1 MQPKIMISNAGPIKQ
16 FAFEIPEAGGVV
28 EILGY
33 NGVGKTHALNAIEA
47 WATRKGKV
55 PIRDGATAAEVEAFG
70 PGFDGITARFSR
82 KSTFTGTLDL
92 ELLEGKFD
100 LGDLIDPGLQNP
112 QAADSRRI
120 KALIQLATGEEV
132 AKPELFYELLPGGKE
147 EFELE
152 ISLRAQSETDVVNM
166 AAQVKRDLE
175 AAARRDAELAEKARL
190 SYEANKAAVADI
202 DLTAI
207 DDEQVLAAEHEMAVK
222 SLGSLV
228 AEANSISQVKRR
240 ASEAQQ
246 KLDTQSQD
254 FANPSA
260 VEVIVNRER
269 SKLQALTVEKKR
281 LEDELRE
288 IVGKISLQENLVE
301 TAELS
306 LRAATTQQDL
316 VAAWQAD
323 IDEAAKLEPVT
334 SEQLA
339 EAQAVVDKSR
349 HAIEMGALVRRAKQ
363 QLLIATENK
372 QAAKELKK
380 KSEQLRSAAQ
390 ATDTVLSKIV
400 QQLDCPLRVSHG
412 RLVTDTDRGEEVF
425 DDLSDGERVKLAIP
439 IAVNAVKRQDHNG
452 LLVIS
457 QRHWQDLSP
466 DTRRLIAEL
475 VEGTGVVI
483 VTARATDDQEL
494 HAETLEIEE
503 ALQP

>member
-1 MQPKIMISNAGPIKQ
+1 MTKQIIVENDGPVKRLT
-16 FAFEIPEAGGVV
+16 FSAPEEGGVV
-28 EILGY
+28 ELLGY
-33 NGVGKTHALNAIEA
+33 HGVGKSHVLNALQQTISH
-47 WATRKGKV
+47 GKNV
-55 PIRDGATAAEVEAFG
+55 PARDGTSAAEVEVFG
-70 PGFDGITARFSR
+70 VTARFGR
-82 KSTFTGTLDL
+82 RSTYSG
-92 ELLEGKFD
+92 ELTCEVLEGKFN

-152 ISLRAQSETDVVNM
+152 VSLRAQSETDVVNM

-207 DDEQVLAAEHEMAVK
+207 DDEQVLAAEHEKAVK

-228 AEANSISQVKRR
+228 AEANSINQAKRK
-240 ASEAQQ
+240 AGEAQE
-246 KLDTQSQD
+246 KLNSLEKAGSVSDAISSLKSVSDYLETLMS
-254 FANPSA
+254 
-260 VEVIVNRER
+260 ER
-269 SKLQALTVEKKR
+269 RKLEQRLHELAIEINAQETLVSNAGKALK
-281 LEDELRE
+281 
-288 IVGKISLQENLVE
+288 S
-301 TAELS
+301 AELHEE
-306 LRAATTQQDL
+306 LA
-316 VAAWQAD
+316 VAWQAD
-323 IDEAAKLEPVT
+323 IDEAARLEPIT
-334 SEQLA
+334 DEQLA
-339 EAQAVVDKSR
+339 EAQAAVDKSR
-349 HAIEMGALVRRAKQ
+349 HAIETGALVRRAKL
-363 QLLIATENK
+363 QLTQATENK
-372 QAAKELKK
+372 NIAKELKK

-400 QQLDCPLRVSHG
+400 QQLDCPLRVSRG

-439 IAVNAVKRQDHNG
+439 IAVNAVKRQDRNG

-494 HAETLEIEE
+494 YAARLEAEP
-503 ALQP
+503 ALMP